1 MSAVESIL
9 SGVLPLEI
17 REALRTLLSLKNQP
31 YFDIPAQPD
40 GPGICVG
47 TSYAALRRSIET
59 EIQMRSEAQPK
70 VPANYTL
77 SGRHKL
83 PDGPKVGSQSRR
95 YRGVATQTDAI
106 ETTTLHTRP
115 SLVTGMATQIPG
127 WLDTPLSTAHV
138 ESAPEARR
146 HKRKRRLRQTLPRV
160 ICSSSSDTD
169 PIPSRF
175 LPRQFDPSPRCA
187 PSRG

>member
-31 YFDIPAQPD
+31 YLDIPAQAD

-47 TSYAALRRSIET
+47 TSYAALRRFIET
-59 EIQMRSEAQPK
+59 ENQMRSEAQPK

-77 SGRHKL
+77 GGRRKL
-83 PDGPKVGSQSRR
+83 PDGPSRR
-95 YRGVATQTDAI
+95 YRCVATQTDAI
-106 ETTTLHTRP
+106 ETTTIHTRP
-115 SLVTGMATQIPG
+115 SLVTGIATRIPG
-127 WLDTPLSTAHV
+127 WFDTPLLTAHV

-146 HKRKRRLRQTLPRV
+146 RKRKRRLSPRV

-175 LPRQFDPSPRCA
+175 LPRRLDPSPCCA